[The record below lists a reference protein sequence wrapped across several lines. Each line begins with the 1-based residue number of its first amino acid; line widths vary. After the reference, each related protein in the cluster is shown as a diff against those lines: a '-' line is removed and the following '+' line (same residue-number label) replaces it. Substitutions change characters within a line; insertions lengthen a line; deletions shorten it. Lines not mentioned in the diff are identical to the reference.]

1 MGRFA
6 GRVALVTGAG
16 QGIGRGIAL
25 VFARAGARVCVAELK
40 EHRAERTAQE
50 IRAAGGEV
58 FALVADVGRRE
69 DVDRMVEETVRRWG
83 RVDVLVNNAHGFGA
97 RAPLE
102 EITEA
107 QFDLSW
113 TSGVKGTWW
122 AMCAAR
128 AHMAERGWGRIIN
141 MVSLA
146 AERGDGGAADRAAR
160 GSGDGHRARGALP
173 RDG

>member
-1 MGRFA
+1 MDRLA
-6 GRVALVTGAG
+6 ARVALVTGAG

-25 VFARAGARVCVAELK
+25 LFAREGARVCVAELK

-50 IRAAGGEV
+50 IRAAGGEAL
-58 FALVADVGRRE
+58 ALVADVGRRE
-69 DVDRMVEETVRRWG
+69 DVERVVEETVRRWG
-83 RVDVLVNNAHGFGA
+83 SVDVLVNNAHGFGA

-102 EITEA
+102 EIPDE

-128 AHMAERGWGRIIN
+128 PRMAARGWGRIIN
-141 MVSLA
+141 MVAFA
-146 AERGDGGAADRAAR
+146 AVRGDGGVGEWYDAQE
-160 GSGDGHRARGALP
+160 GHESV
-173 RDG
+173 